1 MQGISRPSNTLGAGD
16 LANLRKSVMW
26 SSPQHPTLRRGA
38 LQERLEELLVLELH
52 KDGGRT
58 FLNFTV
64 RGLYKHVLAAISSK
78 ISGKRERDELNFMV
92 QKKGGQRK
100 GTMGEQMSSPV
111 VLGALS
117 AHIETSESEDHTDSG
132 GRNDESNPEVDSI
145 SGIPDDFAPPELPVR
160 NRDLKPVS
168 SYTHRVVERA
178 ERADHATSYRDRLG
192 GYL

>member
-100 GTMGEQMSSPV
+100 VTMGEKMSSPV

-117 AHIETSESEDHTDSG
+117 AHIETSES
-132 GRNDESNPEVDSI
+132 
-145 SGIPDDFAPPELPVR
+145 
-160 NRDLKPVS
+160 
-168 SYTHRVVERA
+168 
-178 ERADHATSYRDRLG
+178 
-192 GYL
+192 

>member
-100 GTMGEQMSSPV
+100 VTMGEKMSSPV

-178 ERADHATSYRDRLG
+178 EGADHSTSYRDRLG